1 MKLRLQPIRVYC
13 FHQVSEVFDAESMW
27 ECDWMSV
34 EEFQKKV
41 TTIQHECTL
50 ISLQEAHNKL
60 SHDIFR
66 FKKYAVLT
74 SDDGSKTIESILP
87 WLIENNIPV
96 TLFINGKYTDSKSY
110 RDTSA
115 ERYLT
120 ESDLVNWIKN
130 ESITLESH
138 GYEHKNATTLTVP
151 ELEKNILENV
161 SCINNIYQQ
170 GGRIDKVKFH
180 AYTWGKHSVTSD
192 AVLQKCG
199 ILPVL
204 IDGMDNINST
214 GLIHRRLL

>member
-13 FHQVSEVFDAESMW
+13 FHQVSEEFDAESMW

-50 ISLQEAHNKL
+50 ISLKEAHNKL

-74 SDDGSKTIESILP
+74 SDDGLKTIESILP
-87 WLIENNIPV
+87 WLTRNNIPI
-96 TLFINGKYTDSKSY
+96 TLFINGKYTDGKSY
-110 RDTSA
+110 RDTST

-120 ESDLVNWIKN
+120 KSDLVKWIKN
-130 ESITLESH
+130 ENISLESH
-138 GYEHKNATTLTVP
+138 GYEHKNAASLTDSKF
-151 ELEKNILENV
+151 EEDILGNV
-161 SCINNIYQQ
+161 SRINNIYRQA
-170 GGRIDKVKFH
+170 GRTDRVNFH
-180 AYTWGKHSVTSD
+180 AYTWGKHSVTND